1 MQTRL
6 RLGCAAMLAAWLGL
20 ASPASASERVSDD
33 ALARS
38 AAAAVQGRVVA
49 TSAHWDTDADTI
61 YTFVTIDVAASW
73 GLDGQ
78 PARVV
83 VKQLGGLVGGTAFVV
98 GGQALF
104 TVGED
109 VLVFLDVRPRD
120 NTLSVSGLEQ
130 GKWVLNGAP
139 DVATSA
145 VREMRAADPATVVA
159 RDYRSTTA
167 LQALAALAGSRVRAT
182 GAVLEPVMPAPAAGG
197 GHDAPLYTLLATQPA
212 RWHEADTATPVFV
225 DTQAGGHPQFAGGGL
240 TQLANAAAKWSA
252 AGSLRLANGVSRSAR
267 CFSNSE
273 NDGRLS
279 VTYGD
284 PCGEIADASSTLA
297 IGGAYFSS
305 VTRTI
310 NGVSYWKITKGMVVT
325 DNPTTKW
332 ASFTTGCY
340 EDVLVHEMGH
350 AIGFGHSADR
360 AAIMYPS
367 ISSTCFS
374 RTVSAPLGAD
384 DLAGMAALYPGAG
397 APQATTP
404 PGTPTNLVAT
414 VGQHGHHHLE
424 PADDGRRGHQLPAAR
439 RHGARRDQHRRRAAH
454 GAWPDGAERAERHL
468 LPARG
473 RHQRGGEQRPHG
485 GPGRDRR
492 RLGARRTAQPH
503 GRGRTGRHGE
513 PELARPGVGAGAHG
527 LPAARR
533 LHARRQHVPDPGG
546 RHRPRRQR
554 RRRGR
559 LLRARRGT
567 ERRHARPR
575 VERVHAGGAVTGG
588 QGLGAGGER
597 TILPL

>member
-6 RLGCAAMLAAWLGL
+6 RLGCAAALAAWLGL
-20 ASPASASERVSDD
+20 ASSASASQRVTDD

-38 AAAAVQGRVVA
+38 SAAAVQGRVVA
-49 TSAHWDTDADTI
+49 MSAHWDPDADTI
-61 YTFVTIDVAASW
+61 YTFVTLDVAASW

-83 VKQLGGLVGGTAFVV
+83 VKQLGGFVGGTAFVV
-98 GGQALF
+98 GGQAQF

-130 GKWVLNGAP
+130 GKWVLNGAA

-145 VREMRAADPATVVA
+145 MREMHGTDPAAVVA
-159 RDYRSTTA
+159 RDYRTTTA
-167 LQALAALAGSRVRAT
+167 LQSLAALAGSRVSAT
-182 GAVLEPVMPAPAAGG
+182 GAVLEPVIPAAAAPGG
-197 GHDAPLYTLLATQPA
+197 GHDGPLYTLLATQPA
-212 RWHEADTATPVFV
+212 RWHEADTATPVYV

-252 AGSLRLANGVSRSAR
+252 VGSLRLANGVSRSAR

-325 DNPTTKW
+325 DNPTSKW
-332 ASFTTGCY
+332 SGFTTGCY
-340 EDVLVHEMGH
+340 EDVLVHEIGH

-374 RTVSAPLGAD
+374 RAVSAPLGAD

-397 APQATTP
+397 APPVSTP
-404 PGTPTNLVAT
+404 PGTPTNLTAAASGSTVTINWTAPSTGGAATGYQLLAGTAPGVTDIGVVPLTATGLSVPNVPNGTYYVRVVAT
-414 VGQHGHHHLE
+414 NAAGSSAPTADQSVTVGAAAPGAPRSLTGVAAAGGYVSLSWLP
-424 PADDGRRGHQLPAAR
+424 PASGPVPTSYVLLAGFTP
-439 RHGARRDQHRRRAAH
+439 GASTFQIPVA
-454 GAWPDGAERAERHL
+454 G
-468 LPARG
+468 
-473 RHQRGGEQRPHG
+473 
-485 GPGRDRR
+485 
-492 RLGARRTAQPH
+492 TS
-503 GRGRTGRHGE
+503 
-513 PELARPGVGAGAHG
+513 LAGSGVGAGVYYVRVVALNG
-527 LPAARR
+527 ATPGPASNEFT
-533 LHARRQHVPDPGG
+533 LVVP
-546 RHRPRRQR
+546 
-554 RRRGR
+554 
-559 LLRARRGT
+559 
-567 ERRHARPR
+567 
-575 VERVHAGGAVTGG
+575 
-588 QGLGAGGER
+588 
-597 TILPL
+597 

>member
-6 RLGCAAMLAAWLGL
+6 RLAGAVILAAWFGL
-20 ASPASASERVSDD
+20 ASPVSASERVSDD

-38 AAAAVQGRVVA
+38 SAAAVQGRVVA
-49 TSAHWDTDADTI
+49 TSAHWDPDADTI

-73 GLDGQ
+73 GLDGS

-83 VKQLGGLVGGTAFVV
+83 VKQLGGMVGGTAFVV
-98 GGQALF
+98 GGQAQF

-145 VREMRAADPATVVA
+145 VREMHGTDPAAVVA

-167 LQALAALAGSRVRAT
+167 LQSLAALAGSRVRAT
-182 GAVLEPVMPAPAAGG
+182 AAVLEPALPAAAPGG
-197 GHDAPLYTLLATQPA
+197 GHDAPLFTLLASQPA

-310 NGVSYWKITKGMVVT
+310 NGVNYWKITKGMVVT
-325 DNPTTKW
+325 DNPSSKW
-332 ASFTTGCY
+332 SGFTTGCY
-340 EDVLVHEMGH
+340 EDVLVHEIGH

-367 ISSTCFS
+367 ISSSCFS
-374 RTVSAPLGAD
+374 RSVSAPLGSD
-384 DLAGMAALYPGAG
+384 DLAGMAALYPGSG
-397 APQATTP
+397 APPPPPVLTA
-404 PGTPTNLVAT
+404 PGTPTNLTATASGATVTISWTASSSGGAATGYQLLAGTTPGVANIGVVPVTATGLSVPNVPNGTYYLRVVAT
-414 VGQHGHHHLE
+414 NSAGASAPTADQAVTVGATAPGAPRSLT
-424 PADDGRRGHQLPAAR
+424 GAA
-439 RHGARRDQHRRRAAH
+439 
-454 GAWPDGAERAERHL
+454 
-468 LPARG
+468 
-473 RHQRGGEQRPHG
+473 
-485 GPGRDRR
+485 GPG
-492 RLGARRTAQPH
+492 GAVSLSWLAPASGAAPTSYVVLAGFTPGASTFQIPVA
-503 GRGRTGRHGE
+503 GTG
-513 PELARPGVGAGAHG
+513 LAGSGVGAGIYYVRVVALNG
-527 LPAARR
+527 ATPGPASNEFT
-533 LHARRQHVPDPGG
+533 LVVP
-546 RHRPRRQR
+546 
-554 RRRGR
+554 
-559 LLRARRGT
+559 
-567 ERRHARPR
+567 
-575 VERVHAGGAVTGG
+575 
-588 QGLGAGGER
+588 
-597 TILPL
+597 